1 MDFSERIIRRR
12 SNGDAIGIR
21 CQKATM
27 DYFGWSDAFDTFIK
41 SYKDFYKKDSIG
53 PKEVFGRKLHKG
65 GRRHLICRDRSR
77 QGWTAGRT
85 HCFRITGPWCNRDLR
100 RLAEVAG
107 DKFEWMEGFYGER
120 IYREDWLRDA
130 A

>member
-1 MDFSERIIRRR
+1 
-12 SNGDAIGIR
+12 
-21 CQKATM
+21 M
-27 DYFGWSDAFDTFIK
+27 DYFGWSEAFDDFIK

-53 PKEVFGRKLHKG
+53 PKEVFGRKPHKG
-65 GRRHLICRDRSR
+65 GRRHVICRDRSR
-77 QGWTAGRT
+77 MGNPAGKT
-85 HCFRITGPWCNRDLR
+85 HCFRITGPWCNKDFK

-107 DKFEWMEGFYGER
+107 DRFEWMEGLYGER